1 MMSAGVSSTCSE
13 PRPGVQSTVQ
23 ISPRQ
28 DLQGLKNDV
37 APGALVINRSGMF
50 TGRSAADRLQFAAQ
64 ENETSPIAGIGPHLA
79 KNLEESGFLLSSDH
93 VCEALDHQ
101 FVERGIASLYHGLP
115 PFVDRLR
122 PAVPNNSLE
131 QR

>member
-1 MMSAGVSSTCSE
+1 
-13 PRPGVQSTVQ
+13 
-23 ISPRQ
+23 
-28 DLQGLKNDV
+28 
-37 APGALVINRSGMF
+37 MF
-50 TGRSAADRLQFAAQ
+50 TGRSAADRLLLR
-64 ENETSPIAGIGPHLA
+64 SPGERHVAHHGIGPHLA
-79 KNLEESGFLLSSDH
+79 ESLEESGLLLSSDH

-122 PAVPNNSLE
+122 PAVPNKSLE